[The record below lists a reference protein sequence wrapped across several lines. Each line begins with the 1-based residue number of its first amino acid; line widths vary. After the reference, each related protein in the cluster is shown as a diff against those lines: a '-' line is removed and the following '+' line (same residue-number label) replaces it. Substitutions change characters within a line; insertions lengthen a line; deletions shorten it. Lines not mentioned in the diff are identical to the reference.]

1 LKKSRVRIGERKEIA
16 RYFERLIRLNF
27 KQKEREKKMR
37 KYFVNMFVGL
47 AAVLMVLTFA
57 DVSNAQ
63 RRRESRGKM
72 RSKAEVKAIINRVED
87 RVDNF
92 VKNYDKSLDRSK
104 LNGTSREDWL
114 NKRAKDLESATDE
127 LSREFDR
134 RDAWVENKD
143 EVRKC
148 LNIASD
154 IDRNMKNYRFGAATE
169 NNWSRVRYELNTLA
183 DVYNLPKVGA
193 NAYR

>member
-1 LKKSRVRIGERKEIA
+1 
-16 RYFERLIRLNF
+16 
-27 KQKEREKKMR
+27 MR
-37 KYFVNMFVGL
+37 KYFVNLFVGL
-47 AAVLMVLTFA
+47 AAVLIVLSFA

-72 RSKAEVKAIINRVED
+72 RSKAEVKAVVNRVED

-92 VKNYDKSLDRSK
+92 VKNYDKSLDRSR
-104 LNGTSREDWL
+104 LDGSSREDWL
-114 NKRAKDLESATDE
+114 MKRARDLESATDE
-127 LSREFDR
+127 LAREFDR

-143 EVRKC
+143 EVRRC

-154 IDRNMKNYRFGAATE
+154 IDRNMRNYRYGSAAE
-169 NNWSRVRYELNTLA
+169 SNWARVRYELNTLA

-193 NAYR
+193 GAYR

>member
-1 LKKSRVRIGERKEIA
+1 MK
-16 RYFERLIRLNF
+16 
-27 KQKEREKKMR
+27 
-37 KYFVNMFVGL
+37 KYFVNLFVGL

-63 RRRESRGKM
+63 RRRETRGRLK
-72 RSKAEVKAIINRVED
+72 SKAEVKAIINRVED

-92 VKNYDKSLDRSK
+92 VDNYDKSLDRSR
-104 LNGTSREDWL
+104 LNGSSREDWL
-114 NKRAKDLESATDE
+114 NKRARDLESATDE
-127 LSREFDR
+127 LSREFNR
-134 RDAWVENKD
+134 RDAWIENKD

>member
-1 LKKSRVRIGERKEIA
+1 MK
-16 RYFERLIRLNF
+16 
-27 KQKEREKKMR
+27 
-37 KYFVNMFVGL
+37 KYFVNLFVGL

-63 RRRESRGKM
+63 RRESRGRM
-72 RSKAEVKAIINRVED
+72 RSKAQVKVIIDRVED

-92 VKNYDKSLDRSK
+92 VNNYDRSLDRSR
-104 LNGTSREDWL
+104 LNGSSREDWL
-114 NKRAKDLESATDE
+114 MKRAKDLESATDE
-127 LSREFDR
+127 LSREFQR
-134 RDAWVENKD
+134 RDAWLENKD
-143 EVRKC
+143 EVRRC

-169 NNWSRVRYELNTLA
+169 SNWARVRYELNTLA

-193 NAYR
+193 GAYR

>member
-1 LKKSRVRIGERKEIA
+1 MK
-16 RYFERLIRLNF
+16 
-27 KQKEREKKMR
+27 

-47 AAVLMVLTFA
+47 AAVLMVLSMA
-57 DVSNAQ
+57 SESSAQ

-72 RSKAEVKAIINRVED
+72 RSKAEVKAVINRVED

-92 VKNYDKSLDRSK
+92 VKNYDKSLDRSR
-104 LNGTSREDWL
+104 LNGSSREDWL
-114 NKRAKDLESATDE
+114 MKRARDLEDATDE
-127 LSREFDR
+127 LAREFDR
-134 RDAWVENKD
+134 NDAWVENKD

-154 IDRNMKNYRFGAATE
+154 IDRNMRNYRFGSAAE
-169 NNWSRVRYELNTLA
+169 SNWSRVRYELNTLA

-193 NAYR
+193 GAYR

>member
-1 LKKSRVRIGERKEIA
+1 MK
-16 RYFERLIRLNF
+16 
-27 KQKEREKKMR
+27 
-37 KYFVNMFVGL
+37 KYFVNLFVGL
-47 AAVLMVLTFA
+47 AAVLMVLTLA
-57 DVSNAQ
+57 DESNAQ
-63 RRRESRGKM
+63 RRRESRGKL
-72 RSKAEVKAIINRVED
+72 RSKTEVKAVINRVED

-92 VKNYDKSLDRSK
+92 VKNFDKALDRSK
-104 LNGTSREDWL
+104 LNGSSREDWL
-114 NKRAKDLESATDE
+114 MKRARELESATDE

-143 EVRKC
+143 ETRRC

-154 IDRNMKNYRFGAATE
+154 IDRNMKNYRYGAATE
-169 NNWSRVRYELNTLA
+169 ANWNRVRYELNSLA